1 MFSWTTQPAKTVNKR
16 TIGFTDMK
24 HAVQNNYVILN
35 TLAETQQGCLIKG
48 SLQAA
53 EEESIMNDFLEHEET
68 DKLIV
73 VYGAHS
79 CDDSVDKKV
88 DELHEVGFRRVY
100 VYVGGLFEW
109 LLLQDVFGVNE
120 FPTTTRCTDL
130 LVFQPT
136 RRKF

>member
-1 MFSWTTQPAKTVNKR
+1 MTKR

-24 HAVQNNYVILN
+24 HAVQHGYVILN
-35 TLAETQQGCLIKG
+35 TLAETQQGCLITG
-48 SLQAA
+48 SLVAT
-53 EEESIMNDFLEHEET
+53 EEESIINDFLEHEET
-68 DKLIV
+68 DKIIV

-79 CDDSVDKKV
+79 CDDSVDKKL
-88 DELHEVGFRRVY
+88 DELYEVGFRRVY
-100 VYVGGLFEW
+100 VYVGGIFEW
-109 LLLQDVFGVNE
+109 LMLQDIFGVNE